1 MLRYSPPAKISGKDK
16 KKSRDGKNL
25 KAVEGVDYGR
35 AEGGMVLF
43 SSNGAVIGCAVAME
57 PRPWCT
63 IISAYVAT
71 MIILGT
77 NR

>member
-1 MLRYSPPAKISGKDK
+1 
-16 KKSRDGKNL
+16 
-25 KAVEGVDYGR
+25 
-35 AEGGMVLF
+35 MVLF

-63 IISAYVAT
+63 IISANVAT

-77 NR
+77 NC